1 MDTTEI
7 YSAYGSMMKEA
18 ATIDKSDEIAQEEYD
33 DLILPYQEALAILN
47 VRLTAL
53 REEYKSQSR
62 NYPIHSI
69 QQRIKT
75 KKSISKKLQMR
86 GLDISADSARENLT
100 DIAGIRVICYFE
112 QDIYEVVS
120 SVKKQADY
128 ISVKETDFV
137 KSPKDNGYKSYHVV
151 LGVPIYRNEKMEYY
165 PVEIQIRTLSMDLW
179 ASMEHRICYK
189 ADSNKAVPDDVRNML
204 KIYAQGLEEMEQD
217 MYKCVNHSQE
227 DKEQTT

>member
-128 ISVKETDFV
+128 ITVKETDYV
-137 KSPKDNGYKSYHVV
+137 KSPKDIGYKSYHVV